1 MNPFVL
7 WRRHRRAPQ
16 RARRINFMHVPKCGG
31 TTLHQLLD
39 DGADYSRLLLPV
51 IKDPQL
57 QHVFREL
64 RASAEDP
71 ATAIRDWLN
80 GYDRFHGHTNI
91 TGILDDSWFTFTFLR
106 EPADRLVSL
115 FNHWQAFTDE
125 EIEGA
130 ERRNPDSKPV
140 QDLKRRARR
149 STLGEF
155 LADEAEDASGT
166 IAWHFNNGMTNVL
179 ALDSPLVDRPA
190 VAALGLDERRRL
202 ALDHL
207 ARMGMVGVLERMDE
221 SLAVLYDRT
230 GLYPRRDPGRKN
242 ARNYSRDAALAGADA
257 RVDAMTQQDR
267 ELYQAAWARL
277 DADLAEL
284 RQRLGA
290 LDMDGIYRRLEQE
303 YENRRRAECRAQ
315 LAAGAL
321 PRRSELRMTQG
332 LAGDGWHEREGVK
345 GPVVYRWTGP
355 GKESFVDLALV
366 PAPAYKVEIDVVGVI
381 DDEVARGVEL
391 GVNGRYVKAVAQRSW
406 RGRLSYEAKVP
417 GGEAD
422 ADGFLRVGIR
432 VPAVRSHSELE
443 PGNGDKRRKGVAVT
457 SIRIKGC

>member
-1 MNPFVL
+1 
-7 WRRHRRAPQ
+7 
-16 RARRINFMHVPKCGG
+16 
-31 TTLHQLLD
+31 
-39 DGADYSRLLLPV
+39 
-51 IKDPQL
+51 
-57 QHVFREL
+57 
-64 RASAEDP
+64 
-71 ATAIRDWLN
+71 
-80 GYDRFHGHTNI
+80 
-91 TGILDDSWFTFTFLR
+91 
-106 EPADRLVSL
+106 
-115 FNHWQAFTDE
+115 
-125 EIEGA
+125 
-130 ERRNPDSKPV
+130 
-140 QDLKRRARR
+140 
-149 STLGEF
+149 
-155 LADEAEDASGT
+155 
-166 IAWHFNNGMTNVL
+166 
-179 ALDSPLVDRPA
+179 
-190 VAALGLDERRRL
+190 
-202 ALDHL
+202 
-207 ARMGMVGVLERMDE
+207 MGMVGVLERMDE